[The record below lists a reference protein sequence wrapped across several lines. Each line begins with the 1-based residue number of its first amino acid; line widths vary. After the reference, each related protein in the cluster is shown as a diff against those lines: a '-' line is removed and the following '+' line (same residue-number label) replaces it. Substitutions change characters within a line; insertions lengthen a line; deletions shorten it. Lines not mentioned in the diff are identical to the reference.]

1 MKKKYNFLANLF
13 MYLTII
19 VFSIISVIFLITS
32 NAFLFLIAFLILVWI
47 SIKNNIKHFP
57 ILLFVLCFLIRIIAI
72 LFLNFPQVSDFKIL
86 LDASINFSHGDY
98 SFQKISYFA
107 TWGYQTGFVVYQGL
121 ILKLFSNPIILKILN
136 GIYSSVLCVLIYIFS
151 KKISSEKSARLSSL
165 LYMIFPYNN

>member
-57 ILLFVLCFLIRIIAI
+57 ILLFVLCF
-72 LFLNFPQVSDFKIL
+72 F
-86 LDASINFSHGDY
+86 Y
-98 SFQKISYFA
+98 SFSSTVA
-107 TWGYQTGFVVYQGL
+107 AVPVTTTGVTFL
-121 ILKLFSNPIILKILN
+121 
-136 GIYSSVLCVLIYIFS
+136 
-151 KKISSEKSARLSSL
+151 
-165 LYMIFPYNN
+165 